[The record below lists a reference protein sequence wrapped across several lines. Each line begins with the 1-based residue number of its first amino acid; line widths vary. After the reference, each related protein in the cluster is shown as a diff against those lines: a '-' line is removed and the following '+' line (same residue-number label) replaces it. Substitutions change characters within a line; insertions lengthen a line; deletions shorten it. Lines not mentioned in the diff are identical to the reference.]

1 MGPTASGKTELAVT
15 LVKHLPCDIISVDS
29 AMVYRGMNIGTAKPT
44 PDILAQAPHR
54 LIDIRDP
61 TETYS
66 AAQFRND
73 ALIEIQ
79 KIQATGRIP
88 LLVGGTGLYFR
99 SLQYGLSELPTANP
113 QVRHNLNQKAAEVGW
128 YVLHQRLAEIDPIS
142 AQRIH
147 PNDAQRIQ
155 RALEV
160 YELTGMAMTDW
171 FAQATQTVWSMPVI
185 KIILAPTH
193 RYPYH
198 AKIANRFHAMLAQG
212 LIEEVRQLF
221 EGQDLT
227 INLPSLRAVGYR
239 QAWRYLNGEIKES
252 ELVEQGIIATRQLAK
267 RQLTWLRAETGAQ
280 WFDIQSGTVE
290 QQVLKYLGKHLPNSI
305 KNI

>member
-29 AMVYRGMNIGTAKPT
+29 AMVYRGMDIGTAKPT

-61 TETYS
+61 SETYS
-66 AAQFRND
+66 AAQFRHD

-99 SLQYGLSELPTANP
+99 TLQYGLSELPTANP
-113 QVRHNLNQKAAEVGW
+113 QIRHDLNHKAATVGW
-128 YVLHQRLAEIDPIS
+128 AALHQRLAEIDPRA

-160 YELTGMAMTDW
+160 YEITGMAMTDW
-171 FAQATQTVWSMPVI
+171 FAQTTQSIWSTPVI
-185 KIILAPTH
+185 KIILAPIH
-193 RYPYH
+193 RHPYH

-221 EGQDLT
+221 KRQELT
-227 INLPSLRAVGYR
+227 LDLPSLRAVGYR
-239 QAWRYLNGEIKES
+239 QVWRYLNGEIKES
-252 ELVEQGIIATRQLAK
+252 ELAEQGIIATRQLAK
-267 RQLTWLRAETGAQ
+267 RQLTWLRAETDAQ
-280 WFDIQSGTVE
+280 WFDTQSGTIE
-290 QQVLKYLGKHLPNSI
+290 QQVLKHLGRHLPNSI
-305 KNI
+305 NI